1 MKVENLP
8 GYDGCE
14 NFRDRI
20 HTTICAMSNFKHHS
34 STPAF
39 LRKAMQTG
47 VVLAGLAGLVY
58 FTKRGFWDTAIGR
71 VRGDAATS
79 APGTADQ
86 LAAANRPTQ
95 AQIGMNVGGIAD
107 WATQWP
113 FVDLFKTSREW
124 IPQREGADWGKGEPL
139 QLTSEGWVASLAP
152 GQYAETVMMI
162 DTPHYPS
169 GKYTLLYE
177 GEGKITLR
185 NAAIA
190 SETPGKMV
198 VDVKADGAG
207 VFLQIRETNP
217 SNPIRNIR
225 FIMPGFEQ
233 TYKTQP
239 FHPLFLERL
248 SKFQAL
254 RFMDWGGTNNSKVV
268 NWADRTTL
276 TSARQSNNG
285 VALEH
290 MIQLANTLKIDPW
303 FTIPAKAS
311 DDYVR
316 QFAKMVRDRLD
327 PSLTIHIEYSNEIWN
342 TIFEQFGYAL
352 EQGKARNLGA
362 GDDYLGALRFYSER
376 SVQVFKIVQ
385 EVFGSS
391 ADRRIVRVL
400 AGQAGNPWTGE
411 QILGWKDAYKQADAY
426 AIAPYFDGAD
436 LDGNGTSDLND
447 PKAADKVLS
456 MTPDQAIDNILQ
468 EIPNEIKQ
476 TLDKN
481 YAIATTK
488 FGLPLYAYEGGPHLT
503 AYQFPEDKVERITA
517 LFTEVN
523 RHPRMREVYRQYL
536 NQWKQSGGGLFNQFV
551 DVAKP
556 SKWGFWGA
564 MEYQN
569 QDLKQ
574 APKYQGLID
583 FIDANP
589 PR

>member
-1 MKVENLP
+1 MEMNSVSAADSTDKM
-8 GYDGCE
+8 
-14 NFRDRI
+14 
-20 HTTICAMSNFKHHS
+20 AM
-34 STPAF
+34 
-39 LRKAMQTG
+39 
-47 VVLAGLAGLVY
+47 
-58 FTKRGFWDTAIGR
+58 
-71 VRGDAATS
+71 
-79 APGTADQ
+79 
-86 LAAANRPTQ
+86 ANRQ
-95 AQIGMNVGGIAD
+95 VRSDAKIGINIGGIAD

-139 QLTSEGWVASLAP
+139 QLTPEGWVASLAP
-152 GQYAETVMMI
+152 GQFAETIMMI

-177 GEGKITLR
+177 GEGKIVLR
-185 NAAIA
+185 NAEIV
-190 SETPGKMV
+190 SESPGRMI
-198 VDVKADGAG
+198 VDVKADGSG

-225 FIMPGFEQ
+225 FIMPGFEK
-233 TYKTQP
+233 TYQTQP

-268 NWADRTTL
+268 NWADRTTPS
-276 TSARQSNNG
+276 SARQSNNG
-285 VALEH
+285 VALEY

-316 QFAKMVRDRLD
+316 QFAAMVRDRVD
-327 PSLTIHIEYSNEIWN
+327 PSLTIYIEYSNEVWN
-342 TIFEQFGYAL
+342 TIFDQFGYAL

-362 GDDYLGALRFYSER
+362 GDEYLGVLRFYSER
-376 SVQVFKIVQ
+376 SVEVFKIVR
-385 EVFGSS
+385 EVFGAN
-391 ADRRIVRVL
+391 ADRRIIRVL
-400 AGQAGNPWTGE
+400 SGQAVNPWTGE
-411 QILGWKDAYKQADAY
+411 QILSWKDAYKQADAY

-436 LDGNGTSDLND
+436 LDGDGNSDLND

-456 MTPDQAIDNILQ
+456 MTPDQAINNILQ
-468 EIPNEIKQ
+468 EIPTEIKSIF
-476 TLDKN
+476 DKN
-481 YAIATTK
+481 YAMATQK

-503 AYQFPEDKVERITA
+503 AYQFPEDKIEPITN
-517 LFTEVN
+517 LFAEVN

-569 QDLKQ
+569 QDPKQ
-574 APKYQGLID
+574 APKYQGLLD